1 MKKFCI
7 VLSFAVVMMAPNLFA
22 AMSVI
27 LMYNTG
33 SYSSSFSGGVVGG
46 EFRGVGGGTTTN
58 LDSIINW
65 SAYASSTKG
74 TVSSADS
81 TSHGYSTSLNGQKY
95 FQTFCIEST
104 VYYKPG
110 TSYSVAIS
118 QQSGQG
124 TAITIGTAWLYSR
137 FVAGTLSGYNYT
149 YGSGRTASA
158 TLLQEAI
165 WWLQGQTWGVKD
177 SFITTAE
184 NALYGKNGSTQDALI
199 KGKANGAYGVY
210 ALNLGNPDC
219 VQDQLVVVV
228 PEYSTIIAGALLLPF
243 GASMLRILR
252 RKKPMA

>member
-1 MKKFCI
+1 MKKLCI
-7 VLSFAVVMMAPNLFA
+7 VLSFAVMMVAPNLFA

-33 SYSSSFSGGVVGG
+33 SYSSSFMDGVVGG
-46 EFRGVGGGTTTN
+46 EFRGVEGGTPG

-74 TVSSADS
+74 TVGSADS
-81 TSHGYSTSLNGQKY
+81 ASQGYSTSLNGQQY

-104 VYYKPG
+104 VYYNPG

-118 QQSGQG
+118 QQSGDG
-124 TAITIGTAWLYSR
+124 TAITIGTAWLYSQ

-149 YGSGRTASA
+149 YGSDRTASA

-184 NALYGKNGSTQDALI
+184 TALSLNDTTIMGE
-199 KGKANGAYGVY
+199 ANGAYGVY
-210 ALNLGNPDC
+210 ALNLGNPDS
-219 VQDQLVVVV
+219 VQDQLVVAV
-228 PEYSTIIAGALLLPF
+228 PEHSTIIAGALLLVPLA
-243 GASMLRILR
+243 ASTLRILR
-252 RKKPMA
+252 KTRTA